1 MRRIRQRKACAGIED
16 GARRPLEDR
25 VWQAVYNEAT
35 ASGLH
40 SHLPCPASMK
50 RCSFYFVG
58 PLVALYVAPCPVL
71 FVATL
76 CPHAESSASPVEA
89 VAAENAEPASGI
101 KRTKRDVS
109 GWTVLIDRRLLDSE
123 EQTAKTETA
132 LRLLKKQ
139 LDEIIEVVP
148 APAVAKMKQ
157 VTLYFSPPYPSH
169 GQRAEY
175 HPGAGW
181 LEKNGRDPVMV
192 RCVEFTNI
200 NRFEEETRR
209 MPNFALH
216 ELAHAYHHRFCER
229 GFGNEAIKNAY
240 ERALASGSYNS
251 VDRQDSKGRLRKDR
265 AYAMTNPQE
274 YFAETTEAFFSKND
288 FFPFNRQQLEA
299 HDPAV
304 VVVLD
309 KIWKQN

>member
-1 MRRIRQRKACAGIED
+1 MHC
-16 GARRPLEDR
+16 RRPNRPRDELIRRLSANRMHPPQSTGGEAFR
-25 VWQAVYNEAT
+25 YTVVESVYT
-35 ASGLH
+35 RGVRSGND
-40 SHLPCPASMK
+40 SHLPRPAIMK
-50 RCSFYFVG
+50 RCSYF
-58 PLVALYVAPCPVL
+58 LVAL

-76 CPHAESSASPVEA
+76 CP
-89 VAAENAEPASGI
+89 VAATHANPADDATAQGSKPYSGI
-101 KRTKRDVS
+101 KRTKREVS
-109 GWTVLIDRRLLDSE
+109 GWTVLIDERLLDSE

-148 APAVAKMKQ
+148 APAVAKLKQ
-157 VTLYFSPPYPSH
+157 VTLYFSPPYKSH

-192 RCVEFTNI
+192 HCVEFTNI

-216 ELAHAYHHRFCER
+216 ELAHAYHHRFCEQ
-229 GFGNEAIKNAY
+229 GFGNQPIREAY
-240 ERALASGSYNS
+240 QRALASGSYNS
-251 VDRQDSKGRLRKDR
+251 VDRQDSRGRIRKDR

-299 HDPAV
+299 HDPAAV
-304 VVVLD
+304 AVLD
-309 KIWKQN
+309 RIWKQK